1 MSDHQ
6 RVEFTKEMKKTYT
19 ILVPLMLPIHF
30 QFLQNILQK
39 DGYRVEV
46 LKTMGQQIVE
56 EGLRNVHNDT
66 CYPALLVIG
75 QMIDALKSGH
85 YDTDHVALAITQTGG
100 GCRASNYIHL
110 LRKALVQAGFSHV
123 PVISVNFSK
132 LEKNSGFK
140 LTPKILL
147 RLAAGFIYGD
157 QLMWLANQVKP
168 YELEKGTTD
177 AMVATWITTISQQFS
192 SLKFLQFKKNAQEIV
207 HDFASIPR
215 SKEAKIRVGIVG
227 EIYMKYA
234 PLGNNRLEDFLIK
247 ENCEPVVSGVLD
259 FGLYCLENVRVDY
272 ALYGRNKKSQRI
284 ATWAIHYIS
293 NLQKKIA
300 DVIKADGTF
309 RAPSSFAH
317 LAACSEGFISKGA
330 KMGEGWLL
338 TSEMVELIQSGVN
351 NIVCCQPFG
360 CLPNHIV
367 AKGMMR
373 KIKNAYPMS
382 NIVAV
387 DYDPSATSVNQ
398 ENRLKLMLA
407 NARLN
412 DSFANPKQTKQESL
426 QTLQNEFAVEQG

>member
-1 MSDHQ
+1 MSEIK
-6 RVEFTKEMKKTYT
+6 RIEFTKEMKKTYK
-19 ILVPLMLPIHF
+19 ILIPMMLPIHF
-30 QFLQNILQK
+30 EFLQNILLK
-39 DGYRVEV
+39 DGYHVE
-46 LKTMGQQIVE
+46 LLQSDGPNIIE

-75 QMIDALKSGH
+75 QMIDALKSGR

-110 LRKALVQAGFSHV
+110 LRKALVQAGFGHV

-140 LTPKILL
+140 LTPKLLL
-147 RLAAGFIYGD
+147 RIATGFIYGD
-157 QLMWLANQVKP
+157 LLMWLSNQVKP
-168 YELEKGTTD
+168 YELVKGSTD
-177 AMVATWITTISQQFS
+177 ALVHTWVDTISHQFS
-192 SLKFLQFKKNAQEIV
+192 SLKFLKLTKNTEEIV
-207 HDFASIPR
+207 HDFAAIPR
-215 SKEAKIRVGIVG
+215 SKEEKIRVGIVG

-234 PLGNNRLEDFLIK
+234 PLGNNHLEDFLIK
-247 ENCEPVVSGVLD
+247 ENCEPVVSGALD
-259 FGLYCLENVRVDY
+259 FGLYCLENVKQDY
-272 ALYGRNKKSQRI
+272 ELYGRNKKSVKIASWGSSFIQR
-284 ATWAIHYIS
+284 
-293 NLQKKIA
+293 LQKKIA
-300 DVIKADGTF
+300 DVIKAEGSF
-309 RAPSSFAH
+309 RAPSPF
-317 LAACSEGFISKGA
+317 SELRTCGDGFIHKGA

-338 TSEMVELIQSGVN
+338 TSEMLELIHSGVN

-412 DSFANPKQTKQESL
+412 NTSF
-426 QTLQNEFAVEQG
+426 QNEEEVVMEPGKVFVYEGQ

>member
-1 MSDHQ
+1 MQ
-6 RVEFTKEMKKTYT
+6 EQKRIEFTKEMKKTHT

-30 QFLQNILQK
+30 QFLQHILQRN
-39 DGYRVEV
+39 GYRVEV
-46 LKTMGQQIVE
+46 LDTIGQGIVE

-75 QMIDALKSGH
+75 QMIDALKSGR
-85 YDTDHVALAITQTGG
+85 YDIEHVALAITQTGG

-110 LRKALVQAGFSHV
+110 LRKALVQAGFPQV
-123 PVISVNFSK
+123 PVISVNFSN
-132 LEKNSGFK
+132 LEKNSGFQ
-140 LTPKILL
+140 LTPMMLL
-147 RLAAGFIYGD
+147 RLAFGFLYGD
-157 QLMWLANQVKP
+157 LLMWLANQSKP
-168 YELEKGTTD
+168 YELEKGSCD
-177 AMVATWITTISQQFS
+177 ALVHVWIKTICEQFS
-192 SLKFLQFKKNAQEIV
+192 TTKFLHIKKNTREIV
-207 HDFASIPR
+207 HDFASLPR
-215 SKEAKIRVGIVG
+215 SDEQKIRVGIVG

-234 PLGNNRLEDFLIK
+234 PLGNNRLEEFLLK

-259 FGLYCLENVRVDY
+259 FALYCLENVRQDY
-272 ALYGRNKKSQRI
+272 LLYGRNKKSQIIAVWAMKRITAIQERI
-284 ATWAIHYIS
+284 ASIINEEGS
-293 NLQKKIA
+293 
-300 DVIKADGTF
+300 F

-317 LAACSEGFISKGA
+317 LSQCATPFISKGA

-338 TSEMVELIQSGVN
+338 TSEMVELIESGVN

-373 KIKNAYPMS
+373 KLKNAYPMS

-412 DSFANPKQTKQESL
+412 DSFHCEKSQQESIE
-426 QTLQNEFAVEQG
+426 QTQQELAVEHS